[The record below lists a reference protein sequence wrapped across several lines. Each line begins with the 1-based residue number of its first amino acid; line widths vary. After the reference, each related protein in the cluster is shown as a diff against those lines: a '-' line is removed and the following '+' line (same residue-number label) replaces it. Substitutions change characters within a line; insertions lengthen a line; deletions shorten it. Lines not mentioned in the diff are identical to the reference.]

1 MSDFLQPHGVQ
12 NARLPWPAPTSRACL
27 LMSIESVMLSN
38 HLILCGPL
46 LLLPSILPSIR
57 VFSNES
63 VFYIRWPK
71 YWSFSIS
78 PSNEYSGLIS
88 FRIDLCRQPVFLFA
102 KSDYCI
108 ERKNENTLNKR
119 RMHTGPA
126 THTHTHKKRIH
137 FQEKLVLVLPHIL
150 TSVLRLM
157 AIVNPQI
164 SLGIGRY
171 NFFPS
176 LITIAL

>member
-1 MSDFLQPHGVQ
+1 
-12 NARLPWPAPTSRACL
+12 
-27 LMSIESVMLSN
+27 
-38 HLILCGPL
+38 
-46 LLLPSILPSIR
+46 
-57 VFSNES
+57 
-63 VFYIRWPK
+63 
-71 YWSFSIS
+71 
-78 PSNEYSGLIS
+78 
-88 FRIDLCRQPVFLFA
+88 
-102 KSDYCI
+102 
-108 ERKNENTLNKR
+108 
-119 RMHTGPA
+119 MHTGPA